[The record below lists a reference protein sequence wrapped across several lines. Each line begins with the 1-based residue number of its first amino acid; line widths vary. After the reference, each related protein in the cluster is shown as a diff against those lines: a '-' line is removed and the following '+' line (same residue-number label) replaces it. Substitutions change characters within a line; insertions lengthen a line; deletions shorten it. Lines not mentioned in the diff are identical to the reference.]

1 MGNNHCLFDFFVTS
15 DLKQRSPDC
24 QRGCSKAL
32 QTRSNRHTAPSV
44 SNESKKLSPIEI
56 YRIMENHFLNGNLNK
71 NRFPFKKG
79 KLILIGDIVEYRFNK
94 KYDPTHPL
102 NQDFEN
108 IWSTEEF
115 QSDLKKF
122 ICYYYDLHQS
132 AREGHYDIVKI
143 LIENNKPANKLNFY
157 NRVPIYYAIR
167 GKHHRVVKLLLEH
180 GANINIITSNAIGY
194 KYTSIDI
201 AIYRGN
207 YHPTIFWDIINA
219 INTTTNISDI
229 DRDKYLEYII
239 LHYSNIVKE
248 NFEKFDSIFNI
259 RKKINT
265 VFNSGYTLLTKAA
278 SDYPL
283 YGSCNLYLKEHINF
297 LLHIDGI
304 DINVVDN
311 TGKSFVTRLENCA
324 HKFTSPQYNWLRRK
338 NMAYVFSKIN
348 LEVFRTRNASRDS
361 SINLLLRVFQCDD
374 LINYI
379 ASFI

>member
-1 MGNNHCLFDFFVTS
+1 M
-15 DLKQRSPDC
+15 K
-24 QRGCSKAL
+24 
-32 QTRSNRHTAPSV
+32 
-44 SNESKKLSPIEI
+44 
-56 YRIMENHFLNGNLNK
+56 NHFLNGNLNK

-79 KLILIGDIVEYRFNK
+79 KLILIFNIITHRFNK
-94 KYDPTHPL
+94 KYDTNHPL
-102 NQDFEN
+102 NQYFEN

-122 ICYYYDLHQS
+122 ICCYYDLHQY

-143 LIENNKPANKLNFY
+143 LLESGSAVNNLNSY
-157 NRVPIYYAIR
+157 NHVPLYYAII

-180 GANINIITSNAIGY
+180 GANINIINRDFMGN

-283 YGSCNLYLKEHINF
+283 YGSCNLYLKEHIIF

-311 TGKSFVTRLENCA
+311 TGKSFVTRLENCTY
-324 HKFTSPQYNWLRRK
+324 KFTSPQYNWLRRK
-338 NMAYVFSKIN
+338 NMAYVFSVRKLKVLRKLYAPQN
-348 LEVFRTRNASRDS
+348 ST
-361 SINLLLRVFQCDD
+361 INLLLRIFQCDD

>member
-1 MGNNHCLFDFFVTS
+1 MGNIQCLCNFF
-15 DLKQRSPDC
+15 SPND
-24 QRGCSKAL
+24 SKKD
-32 QTRSNRHTAPSV
+32 QTGSNRHAAPSV
-44 SNESKKLSPIEI
+44 SNVVKKLSHIDI
-56 YRIMENHFLNGNLNK
+56 YDIMKNHFLNRNLNK

-79 KLILIGDIVEYRFNK
+79 KLSLIGDIVEYRLNK

-102 NQDFEN
+102 NQYFEN
-108 IWSTEEF
+108 IWSIEEF

-122 ICYYYDLHQS
+122 ICCYYDLHQS
-132 AREGHYDIVKI
+132 AREGRYDIVKI
-143 LIENNKPANKLNFY
+143 LLESGSAVNNLNSY
-157 NRVPIYYAIR
+157 NRVPLYYAIR

-180 GANINIITSNAIGY
+180 GANINIITRDFIGN

-207 YHPTIFWDIINA
+207 YHPIIFWDIINA

-248 NFEKFDSIFNI
+248 NFEKFDSVFNI

-278 SDYPL
+278 SDYPW
-283 YGSCNLYLKEHINF
+283 YSSCNLYLKEHINF

-304 DINVVDN
+304 DINVVDK
-311 TGKSFVTRLENCA
+311 TGKSFVTRLENCTY
-324 HKFTSPQYNWLRRK
+324 KFTSPQYNWLRRK
-338 NMAYVFSKIN
+338 NMAYVFSVRK
-348 LEVFRTRNASRDS
+348 LEVLRKLYASRDS

-379 ASFI
+379 AEFI